1 MTLEYL
7 RGAQQK
13 QPFVP
18 FLIHM
23 ADGSSFS
30 VPHPDF
36 ISMHPTG
43 RLVFVHEPKGGS
55 QVLDRLLMTRIAY
68 PQGNGAEETDS
79 PSPQESD

>member
-18 FLIHM
+18 FHIHM
-23 ADGSSFS
+23 ADGSSFP
-30 VPHPDF
+30 VPDPDF

-43 RLVFVHEPKGGS
+43 RLVFVHDAKGGS
-55 QVLDRLLMTRIAY
+55 QVLDRLLMTRIGY
-68 PQGNGAEETDS
+68 KENGADNG
-79 PSPQESD
+79 ESD